1 MEMKHFTVLVLDET
15 PLAKALV
22 SAFDGHIVSAQGPL
36 DASRLLAETPV
47 DAIVAG
53 GQVRWHLEFC
63 QGLAVE
69 RRPAVLLVSPRLSH
83 EALVD
88 EWLPPSATASEWVDR
103 LRLALSRA
111 RQRRLAF
118 RRASQD
124 FLTGLPN
131 RRSFVRGLLRE
142 AARASRSGEGLS
154 LVLIDLDHFK
164 AVNERHG
171 HAAGDRLLRRV
182 GQALRSSTR
191 ESEVLGRIGGD
202 EFALALAGREE
213 VARRAARRFQEALA
227 RLQVSASIAVC
238 EKLPHED
245 LRQLYRRCDGR
256 LMEMKA
262 RRRPLAEAP
271 FRNSPE
277 TGPWPH

>member
-1 MEMKHFTVLVLDET
+1 METKHLTVLVLDET
-15 PLAKALV
+15 PAVQALF
-22 SAFDGHIVSAQGPL
+22 SAFDGHVVNAQGPL

-47 DAIVAG
+47 DAIVAQ
-53 GQVRWHLEFC
+53 GQARWHLAFC
-63 QGLAVE
+63 EGLAVE
-69 RRPAVLLVSPRLSH
+69 RRPAVMLVSARVSH

-88 EWLPPSATASEWVDR
+88 EWLPPSASPAEFVER
-103 LRLALSRA
+103 LRLALARA

-154 LVLIDLDHFK
+154 LLLIDLDHFK
-164 AVNERHG
+164 AVNERKG

-202 EFALALAGREE
+202 EFALALPGREE
-213 VARRAARRFQEALA
+213 VGRRAARRLQEALA
-227 RLQVSASIAVC
+227 RLHVSASIAVC

-245 LRQLYRRCDGR
+245 LRQLYRRCDGL

-262 RRRPLAEAP
+262 QRRAVEAP
-271 FRNSPE
+271 FRGSTE